1 MHGEKNYPLRKQE
14 SDLDIEL
21 ADGTRDSEY
30 LELLE
35 QALPRV
41 FTHEPD
47 IVFYLAGADPYEYD
61 KLGRLSLSMDGLM
74 ARDEMVLGFARDS
87 GVPAVTVMSGGY
99 AADIRDTVEIHCNT
113 IRAVGKVFY
122 GRSGREMPESATT

>member
-1 MHGEKNYPLRKQE
+1 MHGEKNYPLHKE
-14 SDLDIEL
+14 SSDLDIQL
-21 ADGTRDSEY
+21 GDGTGDEEY

-47 IVFYLAGADPYEYD
+47 LLFYLAGADPYERD
-61 KLGRLSLSMDGLM
+61 KLGRLALTMDGLA
-74 ARDEMVLGFARDS
+74 ARDEMVLRFARDA

-99 AADIRDTVEIHCNT
+99 AQDIRDTVEIHCNT
-113 IRAVGKVFY
+113 IRAVKKVYFQ
-122 GRSGREMPESATT
+122 GPGNVVPESATA